1 MPKPPGQSEFVYQA
15 PPVDPD
21 AAARGASKRATRLV
35 YVVMIVLFI
44 VLFALLAIGLHIPA
58 E

>member
-15 PPVDPD
+15 PPEDPD
-21 AAARGASKRATRLV
+21 AATRGAGKTATRSVYTIMIIALV
-35 YVVMIVLFI
+35 L
-44 VLFALLAIGLHIPA
+44 LFALVAIGLHIPA